1 MARKH
6 RWVTRRRRLEQLKVV
21 AAIVLS
27 AVSLLA
33 VVIWS
38 QVPLDIEEAP
48 VRASA
53 PVAAAA
59 PAPRP
64 ARAAPKPPPPPPLT
78 EEPAP
83 LAADPPVPTRPQPA
97 HTAKA
102 STPRSRPAAAQA
114 TPAETAPESTPEP
127 NAEEPKP
134 PPKESKKAAA
144 GETGKLSLDTV
155 PATEVYFGQNKIGDT
170 PLVEVPLPA
179 GHHALQVI
187 NDDKGISQSVEVDI
201 RPGQTTK
208 KRIQL

>member
-1 MARKH
+1 MKF
-6 RWVTRRRRLEQLKVV
+6 V

-33 VVIWS
+33 VVVWS

-48 VRASA
+48 LRASA

-64 ARAAPKPPPPPPLT
+64 ARAAPRPPPPPA
-78 EEPAP
+78 EEAAP
-83 LAADPPVPTRPQPA
+83 LAADPPALTRLQPA
-97 HTAKA
+97 RTAKA

-114 TPAETAPESTPEP
+114 TPAEDAPESTPEP
-127 NAEEPKP
+127 KAEEPRP
-134 PPKESKKAAA
+134 PPKESKKAA
-144 GETGKLSLDTV
+144 TGDTGRLTLDTV
-155 PATEVYFGQNKIGDT
+155 PATEVYFGQDKIGDT

-187 NDDKGISQSVEVDI
+187 NDDKGISQSIEVDI

-208 KRIQL
+208 RRIQL

>member
-1 MARKH
+1 MK
-6 RWVTRRRRLEQLKVV
+6 WV

-33 VVIWS
+33 VVIGS
-38 QVPLDIEEAP
+38 QVPLDIEETP
-48 VRASA
+48 LQASA
-53 PVAAAA
+53 PVAVAA

-64 ARAAPKPPPPPPLT
+64 PRAPPKPPPPPA

-83 LAADPPVPTRPQPA
+83 LAADPPAPPRPQPA

-114 TPAETAPESTPEP
+114 TPAENAPESTSEP
-127 NAEEPKP
+127 KAEEPKS

-144 GETGKLSLDTV
+144 GDTGRLTLDTV
-155 PATEVYFGQNKIGDT
+155 PATEVYFGQEKIGDT
-170 PLVEVPLPA
+170 PLVEVPLPT

-187 NDDKGISQSVEVDI
+187 NDEKGISQSIEVDI

-208 KRIQL
+208 RRIQL